1 MAKSIS
7 ENHFQTST
15 GCETAPKSVVDNLG
29 GAAETG
35 SDVATEMSGKDILGH
50 TASGST
56 AISGTKSPTLD
67 PVCGMSVDE
76 RNALHV
82 ERDGKV
88 FFFCSDRC
96 RKAFLAT
103 IADEKSDCKAGSC
116 CG

>member
-7 ENHFQTST
+7 GNHFQTST
-15 GCETAPKSVVDNLG
+15 GCETAPKSAVDNLG

-50 TASGST
+50 TVSGGM
-56 AISGTKSPTLD
+56 AISETKSPTLD

-96 RKAFLAT
+96 RRAFLAT
-103 IADEKSDCKAGSC
+103 IAGEKSDGKAGSC